1 VNGDRDLRPYPAAR
15 EITLVDLVDRV
26 LAGGVTISGELV
38 LSVADVDLVVV
49 ELRALLASVST
60 AFAAGVAPASLLPPD
75 MEGVHDEPRRQG

>member
-1 VNGDRDLRPYPAAR
+1 MNSDRNLRPYPAAR

-38 LSVADVDLVVV
+38 LSVADVDLVVI
-49 ELRALLASVST
+49 ELRALLASVSA

-75 MEGVHDEPRRQG
+75 LERADAGPRGQR